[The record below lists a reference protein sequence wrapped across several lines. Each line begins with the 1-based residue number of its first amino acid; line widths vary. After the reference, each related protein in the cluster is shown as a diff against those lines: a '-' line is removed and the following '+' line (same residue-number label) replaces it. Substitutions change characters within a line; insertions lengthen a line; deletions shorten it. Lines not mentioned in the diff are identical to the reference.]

1 MYILNQMSYKTKLQ
15 KWGNSLAVRIPSDI
29 VRQLK
34 LERGSELTVEI
45 KEDVILVK
53 PAKENRLEDFLE
65 KITPENLHTEV
76 DWGSREGNE
85 V

>member
-1 MYILNQMSYKTKLQ
+1 MAYKTKLQ

-34 LERGSELTVEI
+34 LEKGSELTIEI

-53 PAKENRLEDFLE
+53 PAKENKLEDLIDQ
-65 KITPENLHTEV
+65 ITIGNLHREV
-76 DWGSREGNE
+76 DWGIREGNE
-85 V
+85 VW

>member
-1 MYILNQMSYKTKLQ
+1 MAYKTRLQ

-34 LERGSELTVEI
+34 LEKGSELTIEI

-53 PAKENRLEDFLE
+53 PARESKLEDLIDQ
-65 KITPENLHTEV
+65 ITQDNLHREV
-76 DWGSREGNE
+76 DWGTREGNE
-85 V
+85 AW